1 MIEYSKFK
9 VLILIALVSLLSA
22 CFGLG
27 SKEDEPVQNAN
38 SDIELSEDVVPQ
50 YYIIDV
56 DRGVVAENFVRDRVL
71 RIDPVRVTSH
81 FRGQTLIFKV
91 GENEYQAQ
99 PPHQFFSHPS
109 DMFTSQLKR
118 WLEKTGLF
126 SQVVTNEDMPADMV
140 LETALTA
147 LYGEQRNNYSPQ
159 AVLEMQF
166 FLAPVDKNNAQSV
179 FETGFRMEV
188 DIPETTPGNVV
199 IGWRVGLDELLLTLE
214 DDLSD
219 YFSKRDP

>member
-1 MIEYSKFK
+1 MIEHSKFR

-27 SKEDEPVQNAN
+27 SKESETGQNT
-38 SDIELSEDVVPQ
+38 DPDSEMMEGVVPQ
-50 YYIIDV
+50 YYVVDV
-56 DRGVVAENFVRDRVL
+56 DRGAVAENFVRDRVL
-71 RIDPVRVTSH
+71 RIEPVRVTSH

-91 GENEYQAQ
+91 GKNEYQAQ
-99 PPHQFFSHPS
+99 PPHQFFSQPS

-126 SQVVTNEDMPADMV
+126 SQVVTNEDVPADMV
-140 LETALTA
+140 LETAVTA

-166 FLAPVDKNNAQSV
+166 FLAPVDQNNAQSI

-188 DIPETTPGNVV
+188 NIPETTPGNVV